1 MSFKHYPTDEFI
13 KQAKEI
19 KKVYP
24 SFGNDLKQMR
34 GDIDKLSSFKNQP
47 HIDDLGSGVFKYRL
61 EITGKAASK
70 SYGARIIFFFL
81 NEENELWYLT
91 CYDKSDSSD
100 LSPTEKKEIKK
111 IVADIKATSPE
122 AQRLSSFGSRKLAP
136 KHSSARRKLKG
147 RSK

>member
-24 SFGNDLKQMR
+24 SFGDDLKQMR

-47 HIDDLGSGVFKYRL
+47 HIDDLGSGLFKFRL
-61 EITGKAASK
+61 EITDKPTSK

-100 LSPTEKKEIKK
+100 LSPAEKKEIKK
-111 IVADIKATSPE
+111 IIAGIKSTSPE
-122 AQRLSSFGSRKLAP
+122 EMRLNSFGSKKLAP
-136 KHSSARRKLKG
+136 KSPSGRSKTKG

>member
-13 KQAKEI
+13 KQAKGI

-34 GDIDKLSSFKNQP
+34 RDIDKLSSFRNQP
-47 HIDDLGSGVFKYRL
+47 HIDDLGRGIFKYRL
-61 EITGKAASK
+61 EITDKPASK

-100 LSPTEKKEIKK
+100 LSPSEKKEIKK
-111 IVADIKATSPE
+111 IIDEIKVTSPE
-122 AQRLSSFGSRKLAP
+122 DNRLRSFGSKKLSRKR
-136 KHSSARRKLKG
+136 SSS
-147 RSK
+147 RSKSRGRNK